1 MLKVPEINQVVELE
15 EMGGEE
21 GRDEGDPDAEA
32 FSGNQEAEV
41 LEGNHEAGEA
51 GEEGGGEQEAGEAG
65 GEQEAG
71 VAGGKLSGKNVS
83 FAPDLST

>member
-41 LEGNHEAGEA
+41 LEGNHETGEA
-51 GEEGGGEQEAGEAG
+51 GEEGGGEQEAGGSWRGTRGRG
-65 GEQEAG
+65 GWRETVWKKCQ
-71 VAGGKLSGKNVS
+71 LC
-83 FAPDLST
+83 T